1 MMKLTTN
8 KIALTVLT
16 LCFIGGCDAKKNTV
30 EKGREAV
37 KEVVTQPFN
46 QLDSAKDSLKQS
58 EDKQKAALEEAN
70 KEIN

>member
-1 MMKLTTN
+1 MKL
-8 KIALTVLT
+8 KIGKLAPLALL
-16 LCFIGGCDAKKNTV
+16 IGLLASCDAKKDTV

-70 KEIN
+70 KEIK